1 MPRFRDSLARVLSIV
16 GHPFVAVVLLVAAVA
31 TRRVGPAA
39 ALEPLAVIGAVVL
52 LPLWWFMY
60 RRARSGRWS
69 TIDASQATERPALYT
84 LALGLLICMGVLVAR
99 SPRLGYLGRGI
110 VSTLLLLA
118 LAGFLN
124 RWIKASLHLAFGAY
138 TGIVLLRFAPA
149 LGLAVLAF
157 LLPLGWARV
166 AMQRHTVL
174 EVCVGAALGVAV
186 GALAVAL

>member
-1 MPRFRDSLARVLSIV
+1 VI
-16 GHPFVAVVLLVAAVA
+16 GHPFAAVILLVAAVA
-31 TRRVGPAA
+31 ARRAGPAA
-39 ALEPLAVIGAVVL
+39 ALEPLAVIGAAVL
-52 LPLWWFMY
+52 LPLWLFMS

-69 TIDASQATERPALYT
+69 NIDASERTERPALYAV
-84 LALGLLICMGVLVAR
+84 ALGLLICVGVFVVR

-110 VSTLLLLA
+110 LSTLLLLV

-138 TGIVLLRFAPA
+138 TGVVLLRFAPA

-166 AMQRHTVL
+166 AMHRHTVL
-174 EVCVGAALGVAV
+174 EVCVGAAIGMAV
-186 GALAVAL
+186 GALAVSL